1 MIICKAMEKLFN
13 NVHRD
18 GNDIYSYVTKVAVID
33 GDKLVMLGTF
43 TRTTSKQMGKV
54 AQLYGLTIVKSKERP
69 EFEMLYW
76 GANVKL

>member
-1 MIICKAMEKLFN
+1 MEKLFN

-43 TRTTSKQMGKV
+43 TQTTGRQMSKV
-54 AQLYGLTIVKSKERP
+54 AELYGLTIVKSKEHP
-69 EFEMLYW
+69 EFEMLHF
-76 GANVKL
+76 GVNVKL

>member
-1 MIICKAMEKLFN
+1 MEKLFN

-18 GNDIYSYVTKVAVID
+18 GNDIYSYLTKVAVID

-43 TRTTSKQMGKV
+43 TQTTGKQMSKV
-54 AQLYGLTIVKSKERP
+54 ANMYGLTIVKSKERP